1 MLPLLNLES
10 SVYMYCLLNETYKQS
25 ELLLLSPPPFRAP
38 GCPPA
43 AEERVQGR
51 AGEDACELPYDSR

>member
-1 MLPLLNLES
+1 MK
-10 SVYMYCLLNETYKQS
+10 TYKQS